1 MKTMWTFKTRNFKV
15 EWRIERDAFDGSYMD
30 AELAA
35 ECKQKIRSVEWACFT
50 SEICV
55 TFNGRELAVEY
66 LGNSVY
72 ANPAEFR
79 DHFGMRKNNHG
90 SYFSDMVRE
99 AVRKARMEFERTRDR
114 LEKEFNALSSIHIS
128 QRG

>member
-1 MKTMWTFKTRNFKV
+1 MKTMWTFKTRNFKI
-15 EWRIERDAFDGSYMD
+15 EWRIERDMFDGAYMD

-35 ECKQKIRSVEWACFT
+35 
-50 SEICV
+50 
-55 TFNGRELAVEY
+55 EY

-99 AVRKARMEFERTRDR
+99 AVRNARMEFERTRDR
-114 LEKEFNALSSIHIS
+114 VEKEFNALSSIHIA